1 MDVARLVVRVG
12 ANIDELKRGLGEAR
26 GQVREFAKQRVDL
39 GELGRSLQRLGQG
52 AREAGQRLT
61 LGVTT
66 PLVGLGA
73 AAVKIAADYEQSMNI
88 LQATSGATAEQM
100 RQLDNLARELG
111 SDLSLPGTS
120 AKDAAQ
126 AMLELSKG
134 GLTLADTMA
143 AAKGVLQMS
152 AAAQVSNARAA
163 EITVNALSAFRLAGS
178 EATRVADLLAAAANS
193 SSAEI
198 EHIADGL
205 QMSAAVFAK
214 AGVPIEDLSTALALM
229 ANAGIKGSDAGTSL
243 KQMLLSLQAPTDKA
257 AKLMEA
263 MGLHIYDAQ
272 GKLLP
277 MRSII
282 EQFTRSLSG
291 MSQQQQVA
299 ALAAIFGSDAI
310 RAANVV
316 LAEGT
321 AAWDKQ
327 KAAVTEAGVAAE
339 LAGAKNKGLS
349 GALDALQSSLETLA
363 LSLTPYLDRL
373 SEWVRALAGVTE
385 KLSALSPAA
394 RDAMLALGLVAAAAG
409 PVAVAFGGLTQGIGG
424 LIAAWPKVIVG
435 AKMVATALT
444 GPLGLAI
451 AAAVAAVIG
460 LAVAWKEN
468 WGGIRETVGAAV
480 EWMRA
485 HLARTWQQLEGP
497 ARQLWFNL
505 QVIFAAGVEIAKRLM
520 SGLGDDLALILR
532 GAFHIIQGVV
542 KVAVGVVTGIINTA
556 MALLTGDWKGAW
568 ESVKR
573 AVKLAWD
580 GIVDVVTGAIQV
592 VVGIIRGFGRTL
604 YNLARE
610 AWHGFLSGFRKGAP
624 EAEKAGR
631 ELGKAAHRGAKAA
644 LEAHSPSRVMQRL
657 GKAAGAGLKAGMDE
671 SGALASAAGRILAA
685 RSVEAAKGRLKAG
698 ASEIKREA
706 KKLAGELAREMAA
719 IRLLRAGTDTEA
731 VRVREQY
738 PRQPMAQVRA
748 LAGARAERGRY
759 EDLLGAI
766 REARRELADLQGQLA
781 GISRADA
788 VRRAFAGLSPALV
801 ERLARLTG
809 QTEAARARVAA
820 LAEEQQRAR
829 QVADAYAG
837 SIGDLSDRINE
848 HLMALGKLSEV
859 EALTARLARQ
869 GWTREQIQDYAN
881 LQRIEETVRLAA
893 EARADA
899 ERKAQEAAR
908 QAAQEAAD
916 RMRRYADALA
926 QVRAEIAGLQG
937 DPMPQLRLEFQG
949 VDDAQLRELLALRQ
963 ERKAQEAARQAA
975 QEAAD
980 RMRRYADALA
990 QVRAEIAGLQGD
1002 PMPQLRLEFQGVDDA
1017 RLRELLALRQERAR
1031 LEEQIAARA
1040 RDGAAAQREQTREE
1054 QRSAEIT
1061 RRLREELADAQAAYD
1076 RARAAGDPYREVLA
1090 RLNLAT
1096 RDLTEEQ
1103 RGLAQQIADTI
1114 VQAEAVQRAR
1124 RAWEEFA
1131 GRLADAFRS
1140 ALSDM
1145 ARGSKS
1151 FFAAL
1156 RDGLLGTLQQMAID
1170 ILASQFYRLLMR
1182 GLGGLFGR
1190 GGGLGEVLAD
1200 AFGGARALGGPVEPG
1215 RAYLVGERGPELFV
1229 PRAAGAI
1236 APGGVTVQMTV
1247 VTPDAESFRR
1257 SQGQIMT
1264 DIWRQAR
1271 LAAARTG

>member
-1 MDVARLVVRVG
+1 MDVARLIVRVG
-12 ANIDELKRGLGEAR
+12 ANITELERGLSEASR
-26 GQVREFAKQRVDL
+26 QVREFAGQRVDM
-39 GELGRSLQRLGQG
+39 GELGRSLQRLGKG
-52 AREAGQRLT
+52 AREAGKRLT

-66 PLVGLGA
+66 PLMGLGA
-73 AAVKIAADYEQSMNI
+73 AALKIAADYEQSMNI

-111 SDLSLPGTS
+111 SDLTLPGTS
-120 AKDAAQ
+120 AKDAAE

-257 AKLMEA
+257 ARIMEA
-263 MGLHIYDAQ
+263 MGISIYDAQ

-277 MRSII
+277 LRSII

-291 MSQQQQVA
+291 MSQQQQAA
-299 ALAAIFGSDAI
+299 ALSAIFGSDAI

-339 LAGAKNKGLS
+339 LAGAQNKGLK

-385 KLSALSPAA
+385 KLSELSPAA
-394 RDAMLALGLVAAAAG
+394 RDAMLALGLVAAAVG
-409 PVAVAFGGLTQGIGG
+409 PVLVVIGGLAQGLGG
-424 LIAAWPKVIVG
+424 LIAAWPAVAAG
-435 AKMVATALT
+435 AKMVATVLT

-468 WGGIRETVGAAV
+468 WGGIRDATRAAV
-480 EWMRA
+480 DWIRA
-485 HLARTWQQLEGP
+485 HLQQTWRQIEGP

-505 QVIFAAGVEIAKRLM
+505 KVIFAAGADIVKRLT

-532 GAFHIIQGVV
+532 GAVHIIQGIV

-604 YNLARE
+604 YNLARD
-610 AWHGFLSGFRKGAP
+610 AWHGFLSGFKEGAP

-657 GKAAGAGLKAGMDE
+657 GKEAGAGLKAGMDE
-671 SGALASAAGRILAA
+671 SGALASAAGRVLAA
-685 RSVEAAKGRLKAG
+685 RAVEAAKGRLKEG

-706 KKLAGELAREMAA
+706 KALAEELAREMAA
-719 IRLLRAGTDTEA
+719 VRLLRAGKPPEV
-731 VRVREQY
+731 VRAREQY
-738 PRQPMAQVRA
+738 PRQPLARVGELVVAQ
-748 LAGARAERGRY
+748 AERGRY
-759 EDLLGAI
+759 EELFQAI
-766 REARRELADLQGQLA
+766 RQAKRELADLERQLA
-781 GISRADA
+781 GVSKQEVIRQ
-788 VRRAFAGLSPALV
+788 VFAGLSPALV
-801 ERLARLTG
+801 ERLAKLTE
-809 QTEAARARVAA
+809 QTEAARSRVAA
-820 LAEEQQRAR
+820 MAEEQQRAR

-848 HLMALGKLSEV
+848 HLVTLGKMTPL
-859 EALTARLARQ
+859 EALRAKLSRE

-908 QAAQEAAD
+908 QAAQEAVA

-937 DPMPQLRLEFQG
+937 DPMPLLRLE
-949 VDDAQLRELLALRQ
+949 
-963 ERKAQEAARQAA
+963 
-975 QEAAD
+975 
-980 RMRRYADALA
+980 
-990 QVRAEIAGLQGD
+990 
-1002 PMPQLRLEFQGVDDA
+1002 MPGVDDA
-1017 RLRELLALRQERAR
+1017 RLRELLALRQQRAR

-1040 RDGAAAQREQTREE
+1040 RAETEARRAADREAEK
-1054 QRSAEIT
+1054 SANIT
-1061 RRLREELADAQAAYD
+1061 RRLKEELADAEAAY
-1076 RARAAGDPYREVLA
+1076 RRVRGGADPYLEVLA

-1131 GRLADAFRS
+1131 GRLADTFRS

-1156 RDGLLGTLQQMAID
+1156 RDGLLATLQQMAID

-1190 GGGLGEVLAD
+1190 GGGLGEVLAG

-1229 PRAAGAI
+1229 PRTAGAV
-1236 APGGVTVQMTV
+1236 APAGVTVNMTI
-1247 VTPDAESFRR
+1247 VTPDADSFRR

>member
-1 MDVARLVVRVG
+1 MDVARLIVRVG
-12 ANIDELKRGLGEAR
+12 ANITELERGLSEASRRVREFAGQRVEDGDLGRSLERIGQEAR
-26 GQVREFAKQRVDL
+26 EAGQQVREFVRQRVD
-39 GELGRSLQRLGQG
+39 GDLGRSLQRLGQG
-52 AREAGQRLT
+52 AREAGQRLA

-73 AAVKIAADYEQSMNI
+73 AAVKIAADYEQAMNV

-100 RQLDNLARELG
+100 RQLDNLAQELG
-111 SDLSLPGTS
+111 SDLTLPGTS
-120 AKDAAQ
+120 AKDAAE

-163 EITVNALSAFRLAGS
+163 EIAVNALSAFRLAGS

-198 EHIADGL
+198 AHIADGL
-205 QMSAAVFAK
+205 QMSASVFAM
-214 AGVPIEDLSTALALM
+214 AGVPIEDLVNALSLM

-257 AKLMEA
+257 AKLMA
-263 MGLHIYDAQ
+263 AIGVSIYDAQ
-272 GKLLP
+272 GKMLP
-277 MRSII
+277 LRSII
-282 EQFTRSLSG
+282 EQFTQALGG
-291 MSQQQQVA
+291 MSQQQQAA
-299 ALAAIFGSDAI
+299 ALSAIFGSDAI

-327 KAAVTEAGVAAE
+327 MAAVTEAGVAAE
-339 LAGAKNKGLS
+339 LAGAQNKGLK
-349 GALDALQSSLETLA
+349 GALDALQSSLEAVA
-363 LSLTPYLDRL
+363 LSITPYLERL
-373 SEWVRALAGVTE
+373 AEWVRSLAEVTE
-385 KLSALSPAA
+385 KLSELSPAT
-394 RDAMLALGLVAAAAG
+394 RDALLALGLVAAAVG
-409 PVAVAFGGLTQGIGG
+409 PVLMVIGGLAQGLGG
-424 LIAAWPKVIVG
+424 LIAAWPAVAAG
-435 AKMVATALT
+435 AGTVATALT

-480 EWMRA
+480 EWIRA
-485 HLARTWQQLEGP
+485 HLQQTWRQIEGP

-505 QVIFAAGVEIAKRLM
+505 QVIFAAGADIVKRLT

-532 GAFHIIQGVV
+532 GAVHIIQGIV

-573 AVKLAWD
+573 AVKLVWD

-592 VVGIIRGFGRTL
+592 VTGIIRGFGRTL
-604 YNLARE
+604 YNLGRE
-610 AWHGFLSGFRKGAP
+610 AWYGFLSGFRQGAP

-631 ELGKAAHRGAKAA
+631 SLGQAAERGAKAA
-644 LEAHSPSRVMQRL
+644 LEAHSPSRAMRRL
-657 GKAAGAGLKAGMDE
+657 GKDAGAGLKAGMDE
-671 SGALASAAGRILAA
+671 SGALASAAGRVLAA
-685 RSVEAAKGRLKAG
+685 RAVEAAKGRLKEG

-706 KKLAGELAREMAA
+706 QALAEELAREMAA
-719 IRLLRAGTDTEA
+719 IRLLRAGKPPEVA
-731 VRVREQY
+731 RAREQY
-738 PRQPMAQVRA
+738 PRQPMARVGELVVAQ
-748 LAGARAERGRY
+748 AERGRY
-759 EDLLGAI
+759 EELFQAI
-766 REARRELADLQGQLA
+766 RQAKKELADLERQLA
-781 GISRADA
+781 GVSKQDVIRQ
-788 VRRAFAGLSPALV
+788 VFAGLSPALV

-809 QTEAARARVAA
+809 QTEAARARLAA

-829 QVADAYAG
+829 QVSESYASAMADLEAR
-837 SIGDLSDRINE
+837 LNE
-848 HLMALGKLSEV
+848 HLVALGKMTEL
-859 EALTARLARQ
+859 EALRAKLSRE
-869 GWTREQIQDYAN
+869 GWSEQQIADLYAM
-881 LQRIEETVRLAA
+881 QQMEEAA
-893 EARADA
+893 GMAAV
-899 ERKAQEAAR
+899 AR
-908 QAAQEAAD
+908 QAAERQAAEAQRQAMEQA
-916 RMRRYADALA
+916 RAQTERYTEAVA
-926 QVRAEIAGLQG
+926 QLRAEIATLQG
-937 DPMPQLRLEFQG
+937 DPMPLLRLQYPG
-949 VDDAQLRELLALRQ
+949 Q
-963 ERKAQEAARQAA
+963 
-975 QEAAD
+975 
-980 RMRRYADALA
+980 
-990 QVRAEIAGLQGD
+990 
-1002 PMPQLRLEFQGVDDA
+1002 DDA

-1040 RDGAAAQREQTREE
+1040 RAETEARREE
-1054 QRSAEIT
+1054 EKSANIT
-1061 RRLREELADAQAAYD
+1061 RRLKEELADAEAAY
-1076 RARAAGDPYREVLA
+1076 RRVRGGANPYLEVLA

-1124 RAWEEFA
+1124 RAWSEFA
-1131 GRLADAFRS
+1131 GRLADTFRS

-1156 RDGLLGTLQQMAID
+1156 RDGLLATLQQMAID

-1182 GLGGLFGR
+1182 GIAGLFGPR
-1190 GGGLGEVLAD
+1190 TGGVVGEILAG

-1215 RAYLVGERGPELFV
+1215 RAYIVGERGPELFV
-1229 PRAAGAI
+1229 PRSAGAI
-1236 APGGVTVQMTV
+1236 APSTVGVTVQMTV

>member
-1 MDVARLVVRVG
+1 MDVARLIVRVG
-12 ANIDELKRGLGEAR
+12 ANITELERGLSDASR
-26 GQVREFAKQRVDL
+26 RVREFAGQRVDM
-39 GELGRSLQRLGQG
+39 GDLGRSLQRLGQG
-52 AREAGQRLT
+52 AREAGKRLT
-61 LGVTT
+61 LGVTA
-66 PLVGLGA
+66 PLMGLGA
-73 AAVKIAADYEQSMNI
+73 AAVKIAADFEQTMDI

-111 SDLSLPGTS
+111 SDLTLPGTS
-120 AKDAAQ
+120 AKDAAE

-163 EITVNALSAFRLAGS
+163 EITVNALSAFSLAGS

-205 QMSAAVFAK
+205 QMSAAVFAR
-214 AGVPIEDLSTALALM
+214 AGVPIEDLATAIALM

-257 AKLMEA
+257 AKLMES
-263 MGLHIYDAQ
+263 MGIHIYDAQ

-277 MRSII
+277 LRSII

-299 ALAAIFGSDAI
+299 ALAAIFGTDAI

-339 LAGAKNKGLS
+339 LAGAQNKGLK

-385 KLSALSPAA
+385 KLSELSPAT
-394 RDAMLALGLVAAAAG
+394 RDALLALGLVAAAVG
-409 PVAVAFGGLTQGIGG
+409 PVLMAFGGLTQGIGG

-435 AKMVATALT
+435 AKMVATVLT

-451 AAAVAAVIG
+451 AAAVAAVAG
-460 LAVAWKEN
+460 LAVAWKQN
-468 WGGIRETVGAAV
+468 WGGIRDATRSAV
-480 EWMRA
+480 DWIRA
-485 HLARTWQQLEGP
+485 HLGKTWQGI
-497 ARQLWFNL
+497 AGDAGRLWQSL
-505 QVIFAAGVEIAKRLM
+505 KVIVAAGADILRRLFR
-520 SGLGDDLALILR
+520 GCGDDLALILR
-532 GAFHIIQGVV
+532 GAFQIIQGVV
-542 KVAVGVVTGIINTA
+542 KVALGIVLNTLGVLLGIIT
-556 MALLTGDWKGAW
+556 LDWRRAW
-568 ESVKR
+568 ESLKRLVKST
-573 AVKLAWD
+573 WD
-580 GIVDVVTGAIQV
+580 GIQDILAGAIQV

-610 AWHGFLSGFRKGAP
+610 AWHGFLSGFKEGAP
-624 EAEKAGR
+624 EAEKAGKQI
-631 ELGKAAHRGAKAA
+631 GDAAHRGARQA

-657 GKAAGAGLKAGMDE
+657 GKDAGAGLKAGLDE

-685 RSVEAAKGRLKAG
+685 RAVEATKGRLKEG

-706 KKLAGELAREMAA
+706 KALAQELAKEMAA
-719 IRLLRAGTDTEA
+719 IRLLRAGTDTET

-809 QTEAARARVAA
+809 QTEAARARLAA

-848 HLMALGKLSEV
+848 HLVTLGKMTPL
-859 EALTARLARQ
+859 EALRAKLSRE

-937 DPMPQLRLEFQG
+937 DPMPLLRLE
-949 VDDAQLRELLALRQ
+949 
-963 ERKAQEAARQAA
+963 
-975 QEAAD
+975 
-980 RMRRYADALA
+980 
-990 QVRAEIAGLQGD
+990 
-1002 PMPQLRLEFQGVDDA
+1002 MPGVDDA

-1040 RDGAAAQREQTREE
+1040 RAEIEARRDTNREE
-1054 QRSAEIT
+1054 EKSANIT

-1131 GRLADAFRS
+1131 GRLADTFRS

-1145 ARGSKS
+1145 MQGTKS

-1156 RDGLLGTLQQMAID
+1156 RDGLLATLQQMAID

-1190 GGGLGEVLAD
+1190 GGGLGEVLAG

-1229 PRAAGAI
+1229 PRVAGAI